1 MNRNNGN
8 KSSND
13 CNFKKFR
20 KEMCKKLEVNLD
32 EKHREMMLQQQSA
45 KNP

>member
-1 MNRNNGN
+1 MSGNHLQHHNLKILGTLNINEKINRNNGN

-20 KEMCKKLEVNLD
+20 K
-32 EKHREMMLQQQSA
+32 
-45 KNP
+45 